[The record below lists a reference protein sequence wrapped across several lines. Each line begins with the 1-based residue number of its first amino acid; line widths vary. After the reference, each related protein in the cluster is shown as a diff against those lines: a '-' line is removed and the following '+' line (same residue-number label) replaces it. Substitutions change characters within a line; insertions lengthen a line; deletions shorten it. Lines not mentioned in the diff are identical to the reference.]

1 MSVSTKDALLEIYP
15 HPLLALSKHSII
27 WLKLGRQAL
36 SLPNLNGFFSGLR
49 DEKNVSKIGGLIQ
62 KACPRTGNHA
72 TLVSIGNE
80 EK

>member
-1 MSVSTKDALLEIYP
+1 MV
-15 HPLLALSKHSII
+15 
-27 WLKLGRQAL
+27 KLGRQAL
-36 SLPNLNGFFSGLR
+36 SLPNLNGFFSGLVQKWASSR

-72 TLVSIGNE
+72 ALVSIGNE